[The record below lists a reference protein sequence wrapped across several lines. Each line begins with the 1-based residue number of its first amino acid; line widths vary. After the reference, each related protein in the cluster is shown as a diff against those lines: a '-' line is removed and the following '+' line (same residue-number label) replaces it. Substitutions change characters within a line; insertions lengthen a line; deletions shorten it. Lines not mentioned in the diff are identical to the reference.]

1 MLRTEE
7 RILKPQGRHQQKK
20 CGEVGSREVG
30 TVSTSPPP
38 IASPRS
44 RGSQVGC
51 DSRPLDFDAGDDKE
65 DVRGEDIR
73 TLAILRGE
81 DLCGKDYD
89 EENAKILDA

>member
-1 MLRTEE
+1 M
-7 RILKPQGRHQQKK
+7 
-20 CGEVGSREVG
+20 
-30 TVSTSPPP
+30 
-38 IASPRS
+38 
-44 RGSQVGC
+44 GC

>member
-1 MLRTEE
+1 
-7 RILKPQGRHQQKK
+7 
-20 CGEVGSREVG
+20 
-30 TVSTSPPP
+30 
-38 IASPRS
+38 
-44 RGSQVGC
+44 VGC

-81 DLCGKDYD
+81 DLCGKDYY